1 MLVLRRLL
9 SSNAAKAAHAKPNV
23 VVFGSGLMG
32 AGIVQV
38 TAAAGLSVTMV
49 DVSDEALHRGLK
61 TIEASLSRVAKK
73 THKDDK
79 HAAEKAVSHT
89 LSHIKTSTHG
99 VAAVA
104 GADLVIEAIVENLGK
119 KQELF
124 RQLDAAARPTTVFAS
139 NTSSLPIHAI
149 AKGIRCRV
157 SERHSQQAGC
167 AGRTGSAGCTSSTPC
182 R

>member
-89 LSHIKTSTHG
+89 LSQFSAF
-99 VAAVA
+99 VRCVCCFAV
-104 GADLVIEAIVENLGK
+104 
-119 KQELF
+119 
-124 RQLDAAARPTTVFAS
+124 
-139 NTSSLPIHAI
+139 
-149 AKGIRCRV
+149 
-157 SERHSQQAGC
+157 
-167 AGRTGSAGCTSSTPC
+167 RT
-182 R
+182 